1 MILAAHGV
9 TVGRRLLGAELALEP
24 GQVTAICGPNGAGK
38 STLLGALAGLI
49 APDGGE
55 VRLDDRPLGVFPARE
70 RAKAIG
76 YLPQTPEL
84 AWDLDVA
91 TLAGLG
97 RLPWRSSAA
106 EDRAAIT
113 EALAA
118 LDLTKL
124 SVRPLSRLSGG
135 ERARALLARVL
146 AGRPRWVLA
155 DEPLAALDLAHQ
167 AALLER
173 FRALAASG
181 VGVVA
186 VLHDLAMAR
195 NHADRVIVL
204 DRGRVVA
211 DGAPGEALSSER
223 LASVWGVDASW
234 ISAPEEPTGSA
245 LIWRPSPGAPS

>member
-124 SVRPLSRLSGG
+124 SVRPLSRLSPR
-135 ERARALLARVL
+135 RAPMPSCWLD
-146 AGRPRWVLA
+146 PRWA
-155 DEPLAALDLAHQ
+155 
-167 AALLER
+167 
-173 FRALAASG
+173 ALAAVRANMRG
-181 VGVVA
+181 VCWNNA
-186 VLHDLAMAR
+186 C
-195 NHADRVIVL
+195 
-204 DRGRVVA
+204 
-211 DGAPGEALSSER
+211 
-223 LASVWGVDASW
+223 
-234 ISAPEEPTGSA
+234 
-245 LIWRPSPGAPS
+245 